1 MPKSYS
7 KFTTDDLIELGINVS
22 DNPLFENTVLPLV
35 QPSQFLIDT
44 LEKNK
49 RRKLRSEKAK
59 SEFLISPII
68 GELED
73 RNGQKFALYSGYK
86 FKVEPDLGLTG
97 FCDYVLSFEPKS
109 PTIQA
114 PVFFVVESK
123 NDNLDEGV
131 DQCIAE
137 MYAAHLFNQ
146 KKGKEKKAIY
156 GAVTFGFEWKFIK
169 LEEKQADIDY
179 EVYFLNDLPKLLGVL
194 QYIIDL
200 SSTDRKN
207 LQ

>member
-7 KFTTDDLIELGINVS
+7 KFSTDDLIELGIIVS
-22 DNPLFENTVLPLV
+22 DGSLFEDTILPLI

-73 RNGQKFALYSGYK
+73 RNEQKFALYSGYK
-86 FKVEPDLGLTG
+86 FKVEPELGLTG
-97 FCDYVLSFEPKS
+97 FCDYVLSLEPKS
-109 PTIQA
+109 PIIQA
-114 PVFFVVESK
+114 PVFFIVESK

-137 MYAAHLFNQ
+137 MYAAQLFNQ
-146 KKGKEKKAIY
+146 KKGKAKKTIY

-169 LEEKQADIDY
+169 LEDNQAEIDY
-179 EVYFLNDLPKLLGVL
+179 QVYFLNDLPKLLGVL
-194 QYIIDL
+194 QYIVDL
-200 SSTDRKN
+200 AI
-207 LQ
+207 

>member
-7 KFTTDDLIELGINVS
+7 KFTTDDLIELGLTVS
-22 DNPLFENTVLPLV
+22 DGSLFENTVFPLI
-35 QPSQFLIDT
+35 QPSRFLLET

-49 RRKLRSEKAK
+49 KRKLRSEKAK

-73 RNGQKFALYSGYK
+73 INNQKFALYSGYK
-86 FKVEPDLGLTG
+86 FKVEPELGLTG

-109 PTIQA
+109 PIIQA

-137 MYAAHLFNQ
+137 MYAAQLFNQ
-146 KKGKEKKAIY
+146 KKGKVKKAIY
-156 GAVTFGFEWKFIK
+156 GAVTFGFEWKFIR
-169 LEEKQADIDY
+169 LVEKQADIDY
-179 EVYFLNDLPKLLGVL
+179 EVYFLNDLPKLLGAL

-200 SSTDRKN
+200 ASEELK
-207 LQ
+207 